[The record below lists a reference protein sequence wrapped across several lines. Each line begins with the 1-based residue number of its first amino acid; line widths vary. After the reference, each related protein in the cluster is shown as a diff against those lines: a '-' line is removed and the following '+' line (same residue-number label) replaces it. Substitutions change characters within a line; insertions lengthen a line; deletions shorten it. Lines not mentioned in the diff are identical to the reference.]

1 MLRHHP
7 PESDGPQPSARQVFA
22 TGLRLKPH
30 DRVSLARRLLA
41 SVERDPVADH
51 ADAFDAMLLRRF
63 EDLRSGAVEG
73 HSAEESLAIVR
84 RGMRR
89 KR

>member
-7 PESDGPQPSARQVFA
+7 PESESHKPSARQVYA
-22 TGLRLKPH
+22 TGLRLKPR
-30 DRVSLARRLLA
+30 DRVSIARRLLA
-41 SVERDPVADH
+41 SVERDPVADE
-51 ADAFDAMLLRRF
+51 DEAFDAMLLRRF
-63 EDLRSGAVEG
+63 EELRSGAVKG
-73 HSAEESLAIVR
+73 HTAEESLAMVR

>member
-1 MLRHHP
+1 MLRHHTPDADP
-7 PESDGPQPSARQVFA
+7 PSTRQVL
-22 TGLRLKPH
+22 TEGLRLKPS

-41 SVERDPVADH
+41 SVERDPVAD
-51 ADAFDAMLLRRF
+51 DDQAFDAMLLRRF
-63 EDLRSGAVEG
+63 EDLRSGAVKG